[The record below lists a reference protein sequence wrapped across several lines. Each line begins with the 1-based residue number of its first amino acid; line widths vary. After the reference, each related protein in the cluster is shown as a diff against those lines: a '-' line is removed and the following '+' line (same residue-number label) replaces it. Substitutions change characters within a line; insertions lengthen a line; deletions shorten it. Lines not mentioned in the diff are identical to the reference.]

1 MPVGDAWRLA
11 PAGDRVT
18 MTLVPKPLV
27 VLDSNALFDDPY
39 VSRGQSA
46 RLIALARASKI
57 DLAISEVVLLELQR
71 QQRRTV
77 TGRIDHLQ
85 KAEEKIEDSLRTL
98 QLDADAYS
106 VRLPDFTSL
115 DAERILAAAYSRVRE
130 RLIANSV
137 EILPIPTVPHAE
149 LLARDLANRLPFDM
163 AGKGYRDALI
173 WHSWL
178 LRWED
183 TPLFEDGYIVTADD
197 DFGKDRL
204 DPELAA
210 ELPLGSTA
218 VKVSSIPAL
227 FGIPKIAALYA
238 QMQSE
243 LEVAAL
249 ASSDRDLVEELA
261 ARDNHMAMS
270 EAVEAAVSSA
280 IDSLGGE
287 SLSDMQRS
295 NLQLPRAFDNLELSG
310 AFAKGD
316 FDWALYEQLDGETL
330 LGQASMTAEVELAAE
345 VEKEDAAVLADPDIH
360 IERWEYDVA
369 HVSTWRDA
377 RLTFDVRVDVPGVL
391 VEDVTFSSIESAN

>member
-1 MPVGDAWRLA
+1 
-11 PAGDRVT
+11 
-18 MTLVPKPLV
+18 MTLVSKPLV

-39 VSRGQSA
+39 ISKGHSA
-46 RLIALARASKI
+46 RLIALARSSKI

-77 TGRIDHLQ
+77 TGRVDYLQ
-85 KAEEKIEDSLRTL
+85 KAEEKIQDSLRTL

-115 DAERILAAAYSRVRE
+115 DAEGILADAYSGVRE
-130 RLIANSV
+130 RLLANSV
-137 EILPIPTVPHAE
+137 EILPIPTVSHAE
-149 LLARDLANRLPFDM
+149 LLTRDLVNRLPFDTN
-163 AGKGYRDALI
+163 GKGYRDALI

-204 DPELAA
+204 DPELVA

-261 ARDNHMAMS
+261 ARDNHVAMS

-295 NLQLPRAFDNLELSG
+295 NLQLPRAFDSLELSV

-316 FDWALYEQLDGETL
+316 FEWVLYEQLDGETL

-345 VEKEDAAVLADPDIH
+345 VEKEDAAVLADPDVH

-391 VEDVTFSSIESAN
+391 VEDVTFSSIESMN